1 MLSSIGRRGCLVK
14 GSACSK
20 NVSVMSSAT
29 PRPTSALPP
38 ELPVTAERPAI
49 QPTRTRR
56 AFGVRLWLAL
66 MFAGIGI
73 LTGTTVYLVVSGSSE
88 SAADNRAEDLAFGR
102 TVRLSENVEAR
113 LPDQPLTKANA
124 PNELLRDSRPSD
136 SFRTWIYNRP
146 SADKGAEVVTPR
158 IVSGLDIGLVP
169 GTRLAVQTAL
179 QNNETVIEPDL
190 PEGRTLVA
198 VPLVNFGKQGVLL
211 SVSERPEEVQSA
223 LDALRGQRLTALV
236 VSVLVAGLI
245 GFLVASLITSR
256 VKRLASAAGELAEG
270 HLDKPLNTGGRD
282 EIGDLGRTLDSMRVA
297 LAETFDALSSE
308 RDRLSAVFTSLDEAV
323 IVVDPDGDVRFA
335 NPAAGSLVRS
345 NGLVV
350 DALRPWIRRATHR
363 GIAESDHVQIGERVS
378 AIGARYLPAER
389 SVLLVVRDR
398 TDELRR
404 DQAER
409 EFVSNAAHELRNP
422 IAGMSGAIEV
432 LRSGA
437 KDDPEA
443 RDHFLNR
450 LAVDVDRVSRLTKAL
465 LTLARM
471 EAIGEGEADVV
482 SVDLAIEEA
491 VGALEIP
498 RGVELRSEIDTDLAA
513 SADPVLLRQVLI
525 GLLTNA
531 FKHTA
536 APGAVTLRARAEEE
550 ESQVL
555 IEVED
560 TGTGIR
566 AEELDRVFERFYRGS
581 GSLEREGFG
590 LGLAIAKRMVDV
602 MGGEIGVSS
611 EEGRGSTFTI
621 RLQAAAPSPTPI
633 A

>member
-1 MLSSIGRRGCLVK
+1 MAA
-14 GSACSK
+14 SAP
-20 NVSVMSSAT
+20 T
-29 PRPTSALPP
+29 PQGPVPP
-38 ELPVTAERPAI
+38 ELPVTADRPAI
-49 QPTRTRR
+49 QPIRR
-56 AFGVRLWLAL
+56 RRPFGVRLWLGL
-66 MFAGIGI
+66 MFSAIGI
-73 LTGTTVYLVVSGSSE
+73 LTGATVYIVVAGSSE
-88 SAADNRAEDLAFGR
+88 GAAESRTADLAVGR
-102 TVRLSENVEAR
+102 TLRVREKVEPQ
-113 LPDQPLTKANA
+113 LPDGRMTKANA
-124 PNELLRDSRPSD
+124 PVDVLRETRPSED
-136 SFRTWIYNRP
+136 FRTWLYNNP
-146 SADKGAEVVTPR
+146 PASKPKL
-158 IVSGLDIGLVP
+158 VSPETVAGLDIDTVRG
-169 GTRLAVQTAL
+169 RAEAVQSAL
-179 QNNETVIEPDL
+179 DGDLYVNSDL
-190 PEGRTLVA
+190 PQNRTMVA
-198 VPLVNFGKQGVLL
+198 VLVVGDQDVKGVLL
-211 SVSERPEEVQSA
+211 SISEQPEEVQSA
-223 LDALRGQRLTALV
+223 LQALAGQRLTALI

-256 VKRLASAAGELAEG
+256 VKRLASAAGDLAEG
-270 HLDKPLNTGGRD
+270 HLDTPVYPSGRD
-282 EIGDLGRTLDSMRVA
+282 EIGDLGRTLDSMRIA

-308 RDRLSAVFTSLDEAV
+308 RDRLSAIFTSLDEAV

-335 NPAAGSLVRS
+335 NPASAELIGAD
-345 NGLVV
+345 GTVV

-363 GIAESDHVQIGERVS
+363 GSAESDHVPIGERVY

-389 SVLLVVRDR
+389 SALLVVRDR
-398 TDELRR
+398 TEELRR

-443 RDHFLNR
+443 REHFLDR
-450 LAVDVDRVSRLTKAL
+450 LATDVDRVSRLTKAL

-482 SVDLAIEEA
+482 SVDLAIAEA
-491 VGALEIP
+491 IATLEQPETEGI
-498 RGVELRSEIDTDLAA
+498 ELRTEIESDLVAD
-513 SADPVLLRQVLI
+513 ADPVLLRQVLI

-531 FKHTA
+531 FKHTP
-536 APGAVTLRARAEEE
+536 APGVVTLRARLEKDR
-550 ESQVL
+550 VV

-566 AEELDRVFERFYRGS
+566 ADEKDRVFDRFYRGS

-602 MGGEIGVSS
+602 MGGEISVDSD
-611 EEGRGSTFTI
+611 EGRGSTF
-621 RLQAAAPSPTPI
+621 RVELRAAEPTSTPV

>member
-1 MLSSIGRRGCLVK
+1 MAPSAPPPSSPV
-14 GSACSK
+14 
-20 NVSVMSSAT
+20 
-29 PRPTSALPP
+29 PP
-38 ELPVTAERPAI
+38 ELPVTADRPAI
-49 QPTRTRR
+49 QAIRR
-56 AFGVRLWLAL
+56 RRPFGVRLWLGL
-66 MFAGIGI
+66 MFSAIGI
-73 LTGTTVYLVVSGSSE
+73 LTGATVYIVVAGSSE
-88 SAADNRAEDLAFGR
+88 GAAESRTADLAVGR
-102 TVRLSENVEAR
+102 TLRVREKVEPQ
-113 LPDQPLTKANA
+113 LPEGLMTKANA
-124 PNELLRDSRPSD
+124 PVDVLRETRPSED
-136 SFRTWIYNRP
+136 FRTWLYNNPPTGRP
-146 SADKGAEVVTPR
+146 KLVSPEAVAGLNISTVRGRAEAVSSAFDGDLYVN
-158 IVSGLDIGLVP
+158 S
-169 GTRLAVQTAL
+169 
-179 QNNETVIEPDL
+179 DL
-190 PEGRTLVA
+190 PENRTMVA
-198 VPLVNFGKQGVLL
+198 VLLVGNKGVKGVLL
-211 SVSERPEEVQSA
+211 SISERPEEVQSA
-223 LDALRGQRLTALV
+223 LQALAGQRLTALI

-270 HLDKPLNTGGRD
+270 HLDTPVYPSGRD
-282 EIGDLGRTLDSMRVA
+282 EIGDLGRTLDSMRIA

-308 RDRLSAVFTSLDEAV
+308 RDRLSAIFTSLDEAV

-335 NPAAGSLVRS
+335 NPASAGLI
-345 NGLVV
+345 GEDGTVV

-363 GIAESDHVQIGERVS
+363 GSAESDHVGIGERVY

-389 SVLLVVRDR
+389 SALLVVRDR

-443 RDHFLNR
+443 REHFLGR
-450 LAVDVDRVSRLTKAL
+450 LATDVDRVSRLTKAL

-471 EAIGEGEADVV
+471 EAIGEGEADIV
-482 SVDLAIEEA
+482 SVDIAISEA
-491 VGALEIP
+491 IAALDQQRAEGAELKTEI
-498 RGVELRSEIDTDLAA
+498 ESDLAA
-513 SADPVLLRQVLI
+513 NADPVLLRQVLI

-531 FKHTA
+531 FKHTP
-536 APGAVTLRARAEEE
+536 APGVVTLRARLENDR
-550 ESQVL
+550 VV

-566 AEELDRVFERFYRGS
+566 ADEMDRVFDRFYRGS

-602 MGGEIGVSS
+602 MGGELTVNS
-611 EEGRGSTFTI
+611 EEGRGSTFTVDL
-621 RLQAAAPSPTPI
+621 RAAEPTSTPV

>member
-1 MLSSIGRRGCLVK
+1 M
-14 GSACSK
+14 
-20 NVSVMSSAT
+20 
-29 PRPTSALPP
+29 PP
-38 ELPVTAERPAI
+38 ELPVTADRPAI
-49 QPTRTRR
+49 QPTRARR
-56 AFGVRLWLAL
+56 LFGVRLWLAL

-88 SAADNRAEDLAFGR
+88 SAAERRTADLAAGR
-102 TVRLSENVEAR
+102 TIRLREAVEAQ
-113 LPDQPLTKANA
+113 LPDARLTRANA
-124 PNELLRDSRPSD
+124 PNDVLQESRPSE
-136 SFRTWIYNRP
+136 SFRTWLYNTP
-146 SADKGAEVVTPR
+146 TESAAAEIVTPR
-158 IVSGLDIGLVP
+158 VVAGLDIGEIP
-169 GTRLAVQTAL
+169 GYREAAQEAL
-179 QNNETVIEPDL
+179 RGEKPLTVTDL
-190 PEGRTLVA
+190 PGGRTLVA
-198 VPLVNFGKQGVLL
+198 VPIFGPAFGKQGVLI
-211 SVSERPEEVQSA
+211 SVSEQTEEVESA
-223 LDALRGQRLTALV
+223 LEALQGQRLTALI

-245 GFLVASLITSR
+245 GSLVASLITGR
-256 VKRLASAAGELAEG
+256 VKRLAAAAGELAEG
-270 HLDKPLNTGGRD
+270 HLDTPLDAGGRD
-282 EIGDLGRTLDSMRVA
+282 EIGDLGRTLDSMRIA

-308 RDRLSAVFTSLDEAV
+308 RDRLSAVFESLAEAV

-335 NPAAGSLVRS
+335 NPAAAPLIRPD
-345 NGLVV
+345 GLVV
-350 DALRPWIRRATHR
+350 DPLRPWVRRATHR
-363 GIAESDHVQIGERVS
+363 GGAESDHVPIDERVT
-378 AIGARYLPAER
+378 AIAARYLPAER

-432 LRSGA
+432 LRAGA

-450 LAVDVDRVSRLTKAL
+450 LAIDVDRVSRLTKAL

-482 SVDLAIEEA
+482 SIDLAVEEA
-491 VGALEIP
+491 VSALERP
-498 RGVELRSEIDTDLAA
+498 RDVELHTEIEPDLVAD
-513 SADPVLLRQVLI
+513 ADPVLLRQVLI

-531 FKHTA
+531 FKHTP
-536 APGAVTLRARAEEE
+536 APGAVTLRAHSEEE
-550 ESQVL
+550 GDVL

-566 AEELDRVFERFYRGS
+566 PEERDRVFERFYRGS

-602 MGGEIGVSS
+602 MGGEIGVTS

-621 RLQAAAPSPTPI
+621 RLRSAAPTATPV

>member
-1 MLSSIGRRGCLVK
+1 MAAAAPPPSSPV
-14 GSACSK
+14 
-20 NVSVMSSAT
+20 
-29 PRPTSALPP
+29 PP
-38 ELPVTAERPAI
+38 ELPVTADRPAI
-49 QPTRTRR
+49 QAIRKRR
-56 AFGVRLWLAL
+56 PFGVRLWLGL
-66 MFAGIGI
+66 MFSAIGI
-73 LTGTTVYLVVSGSSE
+73 LTGATVYIVVAGSSE
-88 SAADNRAEDLAFGR
+88 GAAESRTADLAVGR
-102 TVRLSENVEAR
+102 TLRLRERVELE
-113 LPDQPLTKANA
+113 LPDGRLTKANA
-124 PNELLRDSRPSD
+124 PVDVLRDSRPAED
-136 SFRTWIYNRP
+136 FRTWLYNNPPRGRP
-146 SADKGAEVVTPR
+146 QL
-158 IVSGLDIGLVP
+158 VSPATVAGLNIATVRGRAAAV
-169 GTRLAVQTAL
+169 GTALDGDLYVDSEQPENRTMVAVQVVGDRGT
-179 QNNETVIEPDL
+179 E
-190 PEGRTLVA
+190 
-198 VPLVNFGKQGVLL
+198 GVLL
-211 SVSERPEEVQSA
+211 SISERPEEVQSA
-223 LDALRGQRLTALV
+223 LQALAGQRLTALV

-270 HLDKPLNTGGRD
+270 HLDTPVYPSGRD
-282 EIGDLGRTLDSMRVA
+282 EIGDLGRTLDSMRIA

-308 RDRLSAVFTSLDEAV
+308 RDRLSAIFTSLDEAV

-335 NPAAGSLVRS
+335 NPASS
-345 NGLVV
+345 GLIGEDGTVV

-363 GIAESDHVQIGERVS
+363 GSAESDHVAIGERVF

-389 SVLLVVRDR
+389 SALLVVRDR

-443 RDHFLNR
+443 REHFLDR
-450 LAVDVDRVSRLTKAL
+450 LATDVDRVSRLTKAL

-482 SVDLAIEEA
+482 SVDIAVSEAIAAIDVPTPDGVVLETAIE
-491 VGALEIP
+491 P
-498 RGVELRSEIDTDLAA
+498 DLAA
-513 SADPVLLRQVLI
+513 NADPVLLRQVLI

-531 FKHTA
+531 FKHTP
-536 APGAVTLRARAEEE
+536 APGVVRLRARLENEDR
-550 ESQVL
+550 VV

-566 AEELDRVFERFYRGS
+566 ADERDRVFDRFYRGS

-602 MGGEIGVSS
+602 MGGEISVDS
-611 EEGRGSTFTI
+611 EEGRGSTFTVAL
-621 RLQAAAPSPTPI
+621 RAAEPTSTPV

>member
-1 MLSSIGRRGCLVK
+1 M
-14 GSACSK
+14 A
-20 NVSVMSSAT
+20 
-29 PRPTSALPP
+29 TSAPPPSGPAPP
-38 ELPVTAERPAI
+38 ELPVTGERATI
-49 QPTRTRR
+49 QPIRKRRT
-56 AFGVRLWLAL
+56 FGVRLWLGL
-66 MFAGIGI
+66 MFSAIGI
-73 LTGTTVYLVVSGSSE
+73 LTGATVYIVVAGSSE
-88 SAADNRAEDLAFGR
+88 GAAESRSQDLAVGR
-102 TVRLSENVEAR
+102 TLRVREKVEPELPSGR
-113 LPDQPLTKANA
+113 LTRANA
-124 PNELLRDSRPSD
+124 PVEAIRDAATAED
-136 SFRTWIYNRP
+136 FRTWLYNNPP
-146 SADKGAEVVTPR
+146 SGMPKLVTPATVAGFNLNTVRGHRSAVSTALEGDLYVNSDLPGDRTMVAVIVVGDKG
-158 IVSGLDIGLVP
+158 
-169 GTRLAVQTAL
+169 
-179 QNNETVIEPDL
+179 
-190 PEGRTLVA
+190 VA
-198 VPLVNFGKQGVLL
+198 GVLL
-211 SVSERPEEVQSA
+211 SISERPEEVQSA
-223 LDALRGQRLTALV
+223 LNALAGQRLTALV

-270 HLDKPLNTGGRD
+270 HLDTPVYPSGRD
-282 EIGDLGRTLDSMRVA
+282 EIGDLGRTLDSMRNA

-308 RDRLSAVFTSLDEAV
+308 RDRLSAIFTSLDEAV

-335 NPAAGSLVRS
+335 NPASQELIGEDGS
-345 NGLVV
+345 VV

-363 GIAESDHVQIGERVS
+363 GSAESDHVGIGNRTY

-389 SVLLVVRDR
+389 SALLVVRDR

-437 KDDPEA
+437 KDDPAA
-443 RDHFLNR
+443 REHFLDR
-450 LAVDVDRVSRLTKAL
+450 LTTDVDRVSRLTKAL

-471 EAIGEGEADVV
+471 ESVGEGEADVV
-482 SVDLAIEEA
+482 SVDHAIAEA
-491 VGALEIP
+491 IATLDQP
-498 RGVELRSEIDTDLAA
+498 AADGVELKTDVAPNLVAG
-513 SADPVLLRQVLI
+513 ADPVLLRQVLI

-531 FKHTA
+531 FKHTP
-536 APGAVTLRARAEEE
+536 APGVVTLRAHLADGER
-550 ESQVL
+550 VV

-566 AEELDRVFERFYRGS
+566 ADEKDRVFDRFYRGS

-602 MGGEIGVSS
+602 MGGEISVDS
-611 EEGRGSTFTI
+611 EEGGGSTF
-621 RLQAAAPSPTPI
+621 RVVLRAAEPTSTPV

>member
-1 MLSSIGRRGCLVK
+1 M
-14 GSACSK
+14 
-20 NVSVMSSAT
+20 
-29 PRPTSALPP
+29 
-38 ELPVTAERPAI
+38 PVTADRPAI
-49 QPTRTRR
+49 QPIRKQRP
-56 AFGVRLWLAL
+56 FGVRLWLGL
-66 MFAGIGI
+66 MFSAIGI
-73 LTGTTVYLVVSGSSE
+73 LTGATVYIVVAGSSE
-88 SAADNRAEDLAFGR
+88 GAAESRTADLAVGR
-102 TVRLSENVEAR
+102 TLRVREKVEPQ
-113 LPDQPLTKANA
+113 LPEGRMTKANA
-124 PNELLRDSRPSD
+124 PVEVLRENRPIGEFRGWLYNNPPASRPKLVSPATVAGLNIGTV
-136 SFRTWIYNRP
+136 RGR
-146 SADKGAEVVTPR
+146 AE
-158 IVSGLDIGLVP
+158 
-169 GTRLAVQTAL
+169 AVRTAL
-179 QNNETVIEPDL
+179 AGDLYVNSDL
-190 PEGRTLVA
+190 PENRTMVA
-198 VPLVNFGKQGVLL
+198 AVLVNDNGVKGVLL
-211 SVSERPEEVQSA
+211 SISEQPEEVQSA
-223 LDALRGQRLTALV
+223 LQALAGQRLTALI

-270 HLDKPLNTGGRD
+270 HLDTPVYPSGRD
-282 EIGDLGRTLDSMRVA
+282 EIGDLGRTLDSMRIA

-308 RDRLSAVFTSLDEAV
+308 RDRLSAIFTSLDEAV

-335 NPAAGSLVRS
+335 NPASAELIAEDGT
-345 NGLVV
+345 VV

-363 GIAESDHVQIGERVS
+363 GSAESDHVRIGERVY

-389 SVLLVVRDR
+389 SALLVVRDR

-437 KDDPEA
+437 KDDPDA
-443 RDHFLNR
+443 RDHFLDR
-450 LAVDVDRVSRLTKAL
+450 LATDVDRVSRLTKAL

-482 SVDLAIEEA
+482 SVDIAITEA
-491 VGALEIP
+491 VGALEVP
-498 RGVELRSEIDTDLAA
+498 EDGVELETDVEPDLVAG
-513 SADPVLLRQVLI
+513 ADPVLLRQVLI

-531 FKHTA
+531 FKHTP
-536 APGAVTLRARAEEE
+536 APGTVTLRARLENGDR
-550 ESQVL
+550 VV

-566 AEELDRVFERFYRGS
+566 ADEKDRVFDRFYRGS

-602 MGGEIGVSS
+602 MGGEISVDSD
-611 EEGRGSTFTI
+611 EGRGSTF
-621 RLQAAAPSPTPI
+621 RVELRAAEPTSTPV

>member
-1 MLSSIGRRGCLVK
+1 MAA
-14 GSACSK
+14 SAPPPPSP
-20 NVSVMSSAT
+20 V
-29 PRPTSALPP
+29 PP
-38 ELPVTAERPAI
+38 ELPVTADRPAI
-49 QPTRTRR
+49 QPIRKRR
-56 AFGVRLWLAL
+56 PFGVRLWLGL
-66 MFAGIGI
+66 MFSAIGI
-73 LTGTTVYLVVSGSSE
+73 LTGATVYIVVAGSSE
-88 SAADNRAEDLAFGR
+88 GAAESRTSDLAVGR
-102 TVRLSENVEAR
+102 TLRVREKVEPE
-113 LPDQPLTKANA
+113 LPPGRMTKANA
-124 PNELLRDSRPSD
+124 PVEALRDTRPSED
-136 SFRTWIYNRP
+136 FRTWLYNNPPTGPPKLVSPEAVAGLSIATVRGRAAAVRTALDGDLFVSSDLP
-146 SADKGAEVVTPR
+146 QDRTMVAVQLVGDKGT
-158 IVSGLDIGLVP
+158 
-169 GTRLAVQTAL
+169 
-179 QNNETVIEPDL
+179 
-190 PEGRTLVA
+190 
-198 VPLVNFGKQGVLL
+198 QGVLL
-211 SVSERPEEVQSA
+211 SISERPEEVQSA
-223 LDALRGQRLTALV
+223 LQALAGQRLTALI

-270 HLDKPLNTGGRD
+270 HLDTPVYPSGRD
-282 EIGDLGRTLDSMRVA
+282 EIGDLGRTLDSMRIA

-308 RDRLSAVFTSLDEAV
+308 RDRLSAIFTSLDEAV

-335 NPAAGSLVRS
+335 NPASAGLI
-345 NGLVV
+345 GEDGTVV

-363 GIAESDHVQIGERVS
+363 GSAESDHVAIGERVF

-389 SVLLVVRDR
+389 SALLVVRDR

-443 RDHFLNR
+443 RDHFLDR
-450 LAVDVDRVSRLTKAL
+450 LATDVDRVSRLTKAL

-471 EAIGEGEADVV
+471 EAIGEGEADIV
-482 SVDLAIEEA
+482 SVDIAVAEAIA
-491 VGALEIP
+491 ATDAST
-498 RGVELRSEIDTDLAA
+498 VEGIELNTTIEPDLAA
-513 SADPVLLRQVLI
+513 NADPVLLRQVLI

-531 FKHTA
+531 YKHTP
-536 APGAVTLRARAEEE
+536 APGVVTLRARLEDET
-550 ESQVL
+550 VV

-566 AEELDRVFERFYRGS
+566 ADEQDRVFDRFYRGS

-602 MGGEIGVSS
+602 MGGEISVDS
-611 EEGRGSTFTI
+611 EEGKGSTFTVEL
-621 RLQAAAPSPTPI
+621 RAAEPTSTPV

>member
-1 MLSSIGRRGCLVK
+1 MVTDM
-14 GSACSK
+14 A
-20 NVSVMSSAT
+20 SSAPQEAAT
-29 PRPTSALPP
+29 DRKPSTPP
-38 ELPVTAERPAI
+38 ELPVTADRPAI
-49 QPTRTRR
+49 RPIRSKRP
-56 AFGVRLWLAL
+56 FGVRLWLAL
-66 MFAGIGI
+66 MFAAIGI
-73 LTGTTVYLVVSGSSE
+73 LTGTTVYLFVSGSSE
-88 SAADNRAEDLAFGR
+88 NAAESRTADLAAGR
-102 TVRLSENVEAR
+102 TVRLRDKLQPSLPFQR
-113 LPDQPLTKANA
+113 LTRANA
-124 PNELLRDSRPSD
+124 DAVAQMLRQSQPSD
-136 SFRTWIYNRP
+136 NFRGWIYNTP
-146 SADKGAEVVTPR
+146 KPGVGARVVTSR
-158 IVSGLDIGLVP
+158 IVTGLDIADVP
-169 GTRLAVQTAL
+169 GAREAVQTARKKGGA
-179 QNNETVIEPDL
+179 QIYNDL
-190 PEGRTLVA
+190 PGGQTMVA
-198 VPLVNFGKQGVLL
+198 VSLFGPGGGPSGTLL
-211 SVSERPEEVQSA
+211 TVSERPQEVQSA

-236 VSVLVAGLI
+236 VSVIVSGLI
-245 GFLVASLITSR
+245 GFLVASLITTR
-256 VKRLASAAGELAEG
+256 VKRLAAAARDLAEG
-270 HLDKPLNTGGRD
+270 HLDKPLDAGGRD
-282 EIGDLGRTLDSMRVA
+282 EIGDLGRTLDAMRIA

-308 RDRLSAVFTSLDEAV
+308 RDRLSAVFQSLDEAV
-323 IVVDPDGDVRFA
+323 IVVDPSGDVRFA
-335 NPAAGSLVRS
+335 NPAAGELVNPDGS
-345 NGLVV
+345 VV
-350 DALRPWIRRATHR
+350 EALRPWIRRATHR
-363 GIAESDHVQIGERVS
+363 GSAESDHVAIGSRTF

-389 SVLLVVRDR
+389 SALLVVRDR
-398 TDELRR
+398 TEELRR

-482 SVDLAIEEA
+482 SVDMAIDEA
-491 VGALEIP
+491 VGTLETP
-498 RGVELRSEIDTDLAA
+498 KGVELETDVAQDLVAN
-513 SADPVLLRQVLI
+513 ADPVLLRQVLI

-536 APGAVTLRARAEEE
+536 APGAVTLRARADGEE
-550 ESQVL
+550 QVV

-560 TGTGIR
+560 TGTGIH
-566 AEELDRVFERFYRGS
+566 ADEQDRVFDRFYRGS

-611 EEGRGSTFTI
+611 EKGRGSIFTI
-621 RLQAAAPSPTPI
+621 TLRAAAPSPTPV

>member
-1 MLSSIGRRGCLVK
+1 MDSGK
-14 GSACSK
+14 
-20 NVSVMSSAT
+20 
-29 PRPTSALPP
+29 PRPQQPSHP
-38 ELPVTAERPAI
+38 ELPVTADRPAI

-56 AFGVRLWLAL
+56 PFGVRLWLAL
-66 MFAGIGI
+66 MFSAIGI
-73 LTGTTVYLVVSGSSE
+73 LTGTSVYIFVSGSSE
-88 SAADNRAEDLAFGR
+88 SAAESRSNDLAAGR
-102 TVRLSENVEAR
+102 TGRLAEKVEDA
-113 LPDQPLTKANA
+113 LPNGGLTKANA
-124 PNELLRDSRPSD
+124 KKPLKVLQRTRPSD
-136 SFRTWIYNRP
+136 SFRTWIFAVPTKETGP
-146 SADKGAEVVTPR
+146 SRLVTPLNVAR
-158 IVSGLDIGLVP
+158 LSITDVDGVRPAIQEANQGKLVVNSGLP
-169 GTRLAVQTAL
+169 G
-179 QNNETVIEPDL
+179 
-190 PEGRTLVA
+190 GRTLVA
-198 VPLVNFGKQGVLL
+198 VGLVGPNGKQGAL
-211 SVSERPEEVQSA
+211 VSISEPPEAVQSA
-223 LDALRGQRLTALV
+223 LDALRGQRLTALI
-236 VSVLVAGLI
+236 VSVIVAGLI
-245 GFLVASLITSR
+245 GFLVASLITTR
-256 VKRLASAAGELAEG
+256 VKRLAAAAGELAEG
-270 HLDKPLNTGGRD
+270 HLDKPLHASGRD
-282 EIGDLGRTLDSMRVA
+282 EIGDLGRTLDSMRIA

-323 IVVDPDGDVRFA
+323 IVVDPDGDIRFA
-335 NPAAGSLVRS
+335 NPAAAELNRS
-345 NGLVV
+345 VGAVV
-350 DALRPWIRRATHR
+350 EPLRPWIRRATHR
-363 GIAESDHVQIGERVS
+363 GDAESDHVAIGQRVF

-437 KDDPEA
+437 KDDPVA
-443 RDHFLNR
+443 REHFLDR
-450 LAVDVDRVSRLTKAL
+450 LATDVDRVSRLTRAL

-482 SVDLAIEEA
+482 SVDLAIDEA
-491 VGALEIP
+491 LVALETP
-498 RGVELRSEIDTDLAA
+498 EGVELKTEVAHELVAR
-513 SADPVLLRQVLI
+513 ADPVLLRQVLI

-536 APGAVTLRARAEEE
+536 APGAVTLRAYPEGDE
-550 ESQVL
+550 QLV

-566 AEELDRVFERFYRGS
+566 AEEQDRVFERFYRGS

-602 MGGEIGVSS
+602 MGGDISVKS
-611 EEGRGSTFTI
+611 EEGHGSTFSI
-621 RLQAAAPSPTPI
+621 RLRAAAPSPTPI